1 MATGQRRER
10 EKVETQRRIL
20 DAARELFAESGY
32 DAVTMRAIAD
42 RIEYTPTA
50 LYFHF
55 RDKNQ
60 LIERLCAEDYA
71 ALGARFNVLARV
83 PDPVERLRMLA
94 RAFVSFSLDHPH
106 HYRLLFLT
114 PRPHRAAA
122 RAKSARAAA
131 PRGQVEA
138 FLLRTVAEA
147 AEAGRFRRDAPSPD
161 QVARIVEAG
170 MHGVVAL
177 AIGKAGE
184 GEEGER
190 SAEKRLVTLMDVL
203 LAGLLAGAG

>member
-1 MATGQRRER
+1 MVAGQRRER

-20 DAARELFAESGY
+20 DAARELFAASGY

-83 PDPVERLRMLA
+83 PDPVERLRMAA
-94 RAFVSFSLDHPH
+94 RAFVSFSLGHPH

-114 PRPHRAAA
+114 PRPHRAAPRA
-122 RAKSARAAA
+122 RTAPGAE
-131 PRGQVEA
+131 PRGQIEA
-138 FLLRTVAEA
+138 FLVSTVAEA
-147 AEAGRFRRDAPSPD
+147 ADAGRFRRDAPSPD
-161 QVARIVEAG
+161 QIARVIEAG

-177 AIGKAGE
+177 AIGRAGE
-184 GEEGER
+184 EDER
-190 SAEKRLVTLMDVL
+190 AVEKRLAMLIDAL
-203 LAGLLAGAG
+203 LAGLTRDAG